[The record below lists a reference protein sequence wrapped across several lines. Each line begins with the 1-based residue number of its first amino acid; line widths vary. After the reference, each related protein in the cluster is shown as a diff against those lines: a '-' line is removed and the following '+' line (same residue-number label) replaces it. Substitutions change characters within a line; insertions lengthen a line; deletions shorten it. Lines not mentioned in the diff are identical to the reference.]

1 MQSENVLEQLLSADR
16 LRQLATTGD
25 LKQLLAGTVH
35 LDYLLNSIWENVW
48 VFDDGLLDSINLGT
62 ATLAN
67 STTYQ

>member
-1 MQSENVLEQLLSADR
+1 MQSENVFEQLLSADR

-35 LDYLLNSIWENVW
+35 LDYLLKSIRENVW
-48 VFDDGLLDSINLGT
+48 VFDGLLDSINLGT
-62 ATLAN
+62 ATLAK

>member
-1 MQSENVLEQLLSADR
+1 MQSENLLEQLLSADR

-35 LDYLLNSIWENVW
+35 LDYLLKSIRENVW
-48 VFDDGLLDSINLGT
+48 VFDGLLDSINLGT

>member
-1 MQSENVLEQLLSADR
+1 MQSENVFEQLLSADR

-35 LDYLLNSIWENVW
+35 LDYLLKSIRENVW
-48 VFDDGLLDSINLGT
+48 VFDGLLDSINLGT